1 MKRWLIIG
9 GIVVILFVGGYFFL
23 SLYAVKF
30 IQAQIQKVVGPGLTI
45 AEIKVKLTH
54 LSIIGIQ
61 FEDPHSKKRFL
72 KIEEMK
78 IYPDLSGV
86 LKRKIRIRQWKIL
99 KPYFFFY
106 RTKEGVLVGPW
117 VAVKKGEKVKE
128 ASERREGKGEEAVQ
142 VKIDQIQIRKGSID
156 FEDLK
161 TDGSPGQIRL
171 RELDLDIRN
180 IQYPI
185 ISTHSLIELKGKM
198 KGKMKGKTKEGEVYA
213 KGWIDLK
220 NMDLETSL
228 KIREIELKI
237 FEPYYRKKVSAEIES
252 GYMDMDAKIAVKR
265 RMIDAPGQLELV
277 DLRIK
282 EGGTVFWIPAK
293 ALVSL
298 LKDKRN
304 RIKVKFHVKGNMDD
318 PQFKLQETFL
328 TRIAISMAESLG
340 LPIKVVGE
348 KILEGS
354 GKGAEGLMEGLKSI
368 EELFKKKKEKK
379 EKK

>member
-1 MKRWLIIG
+1 VGRSKNMKKWLIIG
-9 GIVVILFVGGYFFL
+9 GIVVVLFIGGYFLF

-45 AEIKVKLTH
+45 AEIKVNITH
-54 LSIIGIQ
+54 LSIKGIQ

-78 IYPDLSGV
+78 IYPDLSGL
-86 LKRKIRIRQWKIL
+86 LKRKIRIRQWTIL

-117 VAVKKGEKVKE
+117 MAVKKGEKVKE
-128 ASERREGKGEEAVQ
+128 ASEKRKGKGEEAVQ
-142 VKIDQIQIRKGSID
+142 VKIDRIQIRKGSID

-171 RELDLDIRN
+171 RELNLDIKD
-180 IQYPI
+180 IQHPI
-185 ISTHSLIELKGKM
+185 VSTHSPIELKGKM
-198 KGKMKGKTKEGEVYA
+198 KGKTKQGDVYA
-213 KGWIDLK
+213 KGWIDPK
-220 NMDLETSL
+220 TMDLETSF
-228 KIREIELKI
+228 KVREVELKI

-298 LKDKRN
+298 LKDKEN
-304 RIKVKFHVKGNMDD
+304 RIKVQFHVKGNMDD
-318 PQFKLQETFL
+318 PQFKLQEVFL
-328 TRIAISMAESLG
+328 TRIAFSIAEKLG
-340 LPIKVVGE
+340 LPIKMVG
-348 KILEGS
+348 KTIVEGS
-354 GKGAEGLMEGLKSI
+354 VKGTEGLMEGLKSI
-368 EELFKKKKEKK
+368 EEWFKKKKKK
-379 EKK
+379 

>member
-171 RELDLDIRN
+171 RELDLDIKD
-180 IQYPI
+180 IQHPI
-185 ISTHSLIELKGKM
+185 VSTHSPIELKGKM
-198 KGKMKGKTKEGEVYA
+198 KGRVKEGEVYA
-213 KGWIDLK
+213 KGWVDLK